1 MINKKAIVL
10 LIATSVFVAA
20 FAGIAFA
27 QYVGA
32 QTSGTKTSQ
41 TPQGPIG
48 TGGATYSYP
57 QQSYNPYG
65 LTQNG
70 YPLGNERGMGMCS
83 RFW

>member
-41 TPQGPIG
+41 TPQGQSVLAAQL
-48 TGGATYSYP
+48 THTHNKATTP
-57 QQSYNPYG
+57 
-65 LTQNG
+65 
-70 YPLGNERGMGMCS
+70 MD
-83 RFW
+83 